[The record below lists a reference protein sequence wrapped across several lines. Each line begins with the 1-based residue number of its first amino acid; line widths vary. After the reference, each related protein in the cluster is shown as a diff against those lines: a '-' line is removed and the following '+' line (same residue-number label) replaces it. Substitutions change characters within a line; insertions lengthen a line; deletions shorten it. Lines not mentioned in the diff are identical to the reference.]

1 MQVTTSPIKGIYQ
14 VTDSDEVMQIQED
27 QINIENLK
35 RGIIIDEQAAQLNMT
50 SPDIKKQ
57 MSKAYLYMNS
67 RVVRDTQ
74 SIE

>member
-1 MQVTTSPIKGIYQ
+1 
-14 VTDSDEVMQIQED
+14 MQIQED